1 MTASTPVTPVAIT
14 RHAVRVALQWRLLLL
29 WTAAMLL
36 PTALMVWPIWATL
49 AAQLDKSLY
58 AAQWARQLDAIVIA
72 DLGAKLADNTPALL
86 AGGLSALLFTLL
98 VSPLLCGV
106 FAAAARA
113 PEPLHWVALLQKGVQ
128 SYGRMLRLSIWGV
141 LLLAAAAALA
151 SGAFHLAGNYADK
164 AILESDATLAGRAA
178 LLVSALLLMVA
189 HLSLEAGRAQ
199 LTVYPGRT
207 SAVIAWWRGCKTIRS
222 RLMPVLGFYLG
233 LSLVGASL
241 ALAITT
247 LRIALPQLG
256 AFWLVLGVLLAQV
269 AIAVIGWMRM
279 ARLTALIDIA
289 QTQRDL
295 HH

>member
-1 MTASTPVTPVAIT
+1 MTASPPVTPVAIT

-72 DLGAKLADNTPALL
+72 DLGAKLADNTSALL

-98 VSPLLCGV
+98 ASPLMCGV

-113 PEPLHWVALLQKGVQ
+113 PEPLHWVALLQKGVH
-128 SYGRMLRLSIWGV
+128 SYGRMLRLSVWGA
-141 LLLAAAAALA
+141 LLLAATTALA

-164 AILESDATLAGRAA
+164 AILESNAILASRAA
-178 LLVSALLLMVA
+178 FLVSALLLLLV
-189 HLSLEAGRAQ
+189 HLSLECGRAQ
-199 LTVYPGRT
+199 LAMYPGRT
-207 SAVIAWWRGCKTIRS
+207 SAVKAWWRGCKTIRS
-222 RLMPVLGFYLG
+222 RLLPTVGFYLG
-233 LSLVGASL
+233 LSLAGVLL
-241 ALAITT
+241 ALAITG

-269 AIAVIGWMRM
+269 AIAVIGGMRI

-289 QTQRDL
+289 QAQRSL
-295 HH
+295 YQ